1 MKFSFENEGTYA
13 YLVCEVEHGD
23 TIDMTGLR
31 MLTNN
36 KIHGIAPTFYTQ
48 MDDSKYIKYNVSS
61 KVTMKQFFTGPVN
74 KRRLVGVFSGIVS
87 GLIAAED
94 YMIDSNTIL
103 FDLDYIF
110 VDVSS
115 YSTALISLPIR
126 EVSKEK
132 KDFRAFFKN
141 IMFNIQSDQ
150 SEDCSHVAEI
160 INYFNSASTFS
171 LSEFKRILDGLL
183 DENASAQASEMSSVQ
198 KRNEVVSEKK
208 SVLDSYEIQPNQFN
222 RPMPQPE
229 VFSKPEVKSQAF
241 PIPQINNQNIQGF
254 AVPGQ
259 AQQSTPIQSIQPGK
273 TMSLLGLLMNFS
285 KENMALYK
293 EQQEERK
300 RNKSKKKERKN
311 KKKSKNAFG
320 FDIPSAPEKQNT
332 SSGSERAVSKGFAI
346 PGQDSS
352 NNQQMSGFQSN
363 GQNVWQQ
370 SPQQNSTNVQQMPQS
385 PYLQQSSSVPSNT
398 FSQGQR
404 MNFGD
409 TTVLNGGKNGET
421 SVLSMGSSSEAR
433 QGVPYLI
440 RIKYNE
446 KILVNKPVYRIGKE
460 RSYVDYFVSDNTA
473 VSRSHA
479 NIIVSEGMFFIED
492 TNSTNHTYVNGVM
505 IQSNVKVRLSDGDK
519 IRLANEDFEFKIE

>member
-1 MKFSFENEGTYA
+1 MQV
-13 YLVCEVEHGD
+13 LVH
-23 TIDMTGLR
+23 I
-31 MLTNN
+31 
-36 KIHGIAPTFYTQ
+36 I
-48 MDDSKYIKYNVSS
+48 
-61 KVTMKQFFTGPVN
+61 
-74 KRRLVGVFSGIVS
+74 
-87 GLIAAED
+87 LI
-94 YMIDSNTIL
+94 L
-103 FDLDYIF
+103 
-110 VDVSS
+110 
-115 YSTALISLPIR
+115 
-126 EVSKEK
+126 
-132 KDFRAFFKN
+132 
-141 IMFNIQSDQ
+141 Q
-150 SEDCSHVAEI
+150 
-160 INYFNSASTFS
+160 
-171 LSEFKRILDGLL
+171 
-183 DENASAQASEMSSVQ
+183 
-198 KRNEVVSEKK
+198 
-208 SVLDSYEIQPNQFN
+208 
-222 RPMPQPE
+222 
-229 VFSKPEVKSQAF
+229 
-241 PIPQINNQNIQGF
+241 
-254 AVPGQ
+254 
-259 AQQSTPIQSIQPGK
+259 
-273 TMSLLGLLMNFS
+273 
-285 KENMALYK
+285 
-293 EQQEERK
+293 
-300 RNKSKKKERKN
+300 RKN